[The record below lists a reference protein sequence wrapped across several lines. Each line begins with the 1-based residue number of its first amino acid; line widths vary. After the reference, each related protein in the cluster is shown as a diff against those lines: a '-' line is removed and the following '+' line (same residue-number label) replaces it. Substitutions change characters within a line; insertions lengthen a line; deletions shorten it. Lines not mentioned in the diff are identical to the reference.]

1 MEAVL
6 EQGDYHRASSGTFKA
21 VIYFARGVLLTR
33 LRRLLSDQISLGFQ
47 RRLIKPRLRSVS
59 KLPKSNV
66 LINDAEVG
74 NREGREQYV
83 VHYYVP
89 VIVQA
94 RGRKIAVKAVE
105 ELREGENRIFV
116 EEDKNELGDADM
128 VLTSLDK
135 HQPSQIAEVGQ
146 CKIAALHGLKAL
158 LSVKSDADVS
168 LLSLQS
174 VCLP

>member
-1 MEAVL
+1 
-6 EQGDYHRASSGTFKA
+6 
-21 VIYFARGVLLTR
+21 
-33 LRRLLSDQISLGFQ
+33 
-47 RRLIKPRLRSVS
+47 
-59 KLPKSNV
+59 
-66 LINDAEVG
+66 
-74 NREGREQYV
+74 
-83 VHYYVP
+83 
-89 VIVQA
+89 
-94 RGRKIAVKAVE
+94 
-105 ELREGENRIFV
+105 
-116 EEDKNELGDADM
+116 M